1 MPKKPPE
8 LTYGVDDDP
17 PFTTNLLLG
26 LQHVFI
32 ISISL
37 IFPVVVVRS
46 IGGTPQQAEF
56 MVSMSMLAAGIG
68 TMLQA
73 LNRKGMGSG
82 YLCPSV
88 CGPSYLSASLMAAN
102 VGGLH
107 VLFGMT
113 SLAGLFEVLLSR
125 VMHRLRVLFP
135 PEVTGLVVA
144 MVGITV
150 IPVALPNLVGRDATD
165 TITELPEIVVALVTL
180 GTMVGISVWSKG
192 KMRLYSVLVGMTFGY
207 LASIALRILNIS
219 HLELFTESPLVAFP
233 DLDYFG
239 WSFDLALLMPFL
251 IAVTCS
257 TLKTVGDITTCQK
270 INDVDWKR
278 TDMKNVSKGIL
289 ADGMSDVV
297 GGLVG
302 GLGQSTS
309 SSNVGLSIGTGAT
322 SRKTAFAIGGL
333 LVFLAFLPKLA
344 MVFVIMP
351 KPVMGATLI
360 YAVSFMIIAGFQI
373 IMSRMLDAR
382 RTFLV
387 GIPLIMGLSV
397 DALPEL
403 YENVPSLL
411 QPIFS
416 SSLSLAAVLV
426 VLLNLIFRIG
436 IAKRQR
442 LVLKPGVDDADSIFN
457 FMEKQGAAW
466 GARKEVIYRAIS
478 ALHELYEAVTGS
490 NLAEGEIEVE
500 VSFDEFNLDV
510 EARYK
515 GVPLDLP
522 STRPSEADLLRDDS
536 SAIRLSGFMIKRY
549 ANSVKLDQKDG
560 MCRIRLHFDH

>member
-8 LTYGVDDDP
+8 LAYGVDDDP
-17 PFTTNLLLG
+17 PLSANLLLG

-37 IFPVVVVRS
+37 ILPVMIVRA

-68 TMLQA
+68 TMLHA
-73 LNRKGMGSG
+73 LNKRGVGSG
-82 YLCPSV
+82 YLCPTV
-88 CGPSYLSASLMAAN
+88 CGPSYLSASLLAAS
-102 VGGLH
+102 VGGLPL
-107 VLFGMT
+107 LFGMT
-113 SLAGLFEVLLSR
+113 SVAGFFEVLLSR
-125 VMHRLRVLFP
+125 VMHRLRALFP

-150 IPVALPNLVGRDATD
+150 IPLALPNLVGRDASD
-165 TITELPEIVVALVTL
+165 SITELPELMVALITL
-180 GTMVGISVWSKG
+180 GTMVGISVWSRG
-192 KMRLYSVLVGMTFGY
+192 KMRLYSVLVGMVFGY
-207 LASIALRILNIS
+207 LASAALGILNAD
-219 HLELFTESPLVAFP
+219 HLDLFMEVPLIAAP
-233 DLDYFG
+233 NLAYFG
-239 WSFDLALLMPFL
+239 WSFDIALLLPFL
-251 IAVTCS
+251 IAITCS
-257 TLKTVGDITTCQK
+257 SLKTVGDITTCQK
-270 INDVDWKR
+270 INDMDWKR
-278 TDMKNVSKGIL
+278 TDMKNVSQGIL
-289 ADGMSDVV
+289 ADGLSAVV
-297 GGLVG
+297 GGVVG
-302 GLGQSTS
+302 AMGQSTS
-309 SSNVGLSIGTGAT
+309 SSNIGLSIGTGAT
-322 SRKTAFAIGGL
+322 SRKIAFAIGGL
-333 LVFLAFLPKLA
+333 LVFLAFFPKLA
-344 MVFVIMP
+344 MVFVVMP
-351 KPVMGATLI
+351 KPVIGATLI
-360 YAVSFMIIAGFQI
+360 YAVSFMIVAGFQI

-426 VLLNLIFRIG
+426 VFLNLIFRIG

-442 LVLKPGVDDADSIFN
+442 LVLKPGVDDADSVFD

-466 GARKEVIYRAIS
+466 GARREVIYRAIS
-478 ALHELYEAVTGS
+478 AIHELFEAVSSS
-490 NLAEGEIEVE
+490 NLAKGDIEVD

-515 GVPLDLP
+515 GEPLVLP
-522 STRPSEADLLRDDS
+522 STRPSDADLLRDDE
-536 SAIRLSGFMIKRY
+536 AAAKLSGFMIKRY
-549 ANSVKLDQKDG
+549 ANSVKLEQKDG
-560 MCRIRLHFDH
+560 MCRVRLHFDH

>member
-1 MPKKPPE
+1 MPRKPPE
-8 LTYGVDDDP
+8 LTYGVDDDL
-17 PFTTNLLLG
+17 PFATNLLLG
-26 LQHVFI
+26 LQHIFI

-68 TMLQA
+68 TMLHA
-73 LNRKGMGSG
+73 LNKRGIGSG

-88 CGPSYLSASLMAAN
+88 CGPSYLSATLLAAS
-102 VGGLH
+102 VGGLP
-107 VLFGMT
+107 LIFGMT
-113 SLAGLFEVLLSR
+113 SIAGLFEVMLSR
-125 VMHRLRVLFP
+125 IMHRLRALFP

-150 IPVALPNLVGRDATD
+150 IPVALPNLLGRDATD
-165 TITELPEIVVALVTL
+165 TITELPELIVALVTL

-192 KMRLYSVLVGMTFGY
+192 KMRLYSVLVGMALGY
-207 LASIALRILNIS
+207 AASIALGVLNVS
-219 HLELFTESPLVAFP
+219 HLELLTEAPFAAAPS
-233 DLDYFG
+233 LDYFG
-239 WSFDLALLMPFL
+239 LSFNFVLLLPFL
-251 IAVTCS
+251 IAITCS

-278 TDMKNVSKGIL
+278 TDMKNVSQGIL
-289 ADGMSDVV
+289 ADGLSAVIGGIV
-297 GGLVG
+297 GAM
-302 GLGQSTS
+302 GQSTS
-309 SSNVGLSIGTGAT
+309 SSNIGLSIGTGAT
-322 SRKTAFAIGGL
+322 SRKIAFATGGL

-403 YENVPSLL
+403 YENVPTIL

-436 IAKRQR
+436 IAKRQQ
-442 LVLKPGVDDADSIFN
+442 LVLKPGVDDADSIFG
-457 FMEKQGAAW
+457 FMEKQGATW
-466 GARKEVIYRAIS
+466 GARREVIYRAKS
-478 ALHELYEAVTGS
+478 ALNELFEAVTS
-490 NLAEGEIEVE
+490 SKLAEGDIKVD

-515 GVPLDLP
+515 GVPLVLP
-522 STRPSEADLLRDDS
+522 SARPSEEDLLRDDRA
-536 SAIRLSGFMIKRY
+536 AISLSGFMIKRY
-549 ANSVKLDQKDG
+549 ANSVKIDQKDG
-560 MCRIRLHFDH
+560 ICRVRLHFDH

>member
-17 PFTTNLLLG
+17 PLPTNLLLG
-26 LQHVFI
+26 LQHVFLV
-32 ISISL
+32 SISL

-73 LNRKGMGSG
+73 LDKKGMGSG
-82 YLCPSV
+82 YLCPSL
-88 CGPSYLSASLMAAN
+88 CGPSYLSASIMAAN

-113 SLAGLFEVLLSR
+113 SIAGLFEVFLSR
-125 VMHRLRVLFP
+125 IMHRLRVLFP

-150 IPVALPNLVGRDATD
+150 IPVALPNLMGRDATD
-165 TITELPEIVVALVTL
+165 TITELPELVVALVTL
-180 GTMVGISVWSKG
+180 GTMVGISVWSRG
-192 KMRLYSVLVGMTFGY
+192 KIRLYSVLVGMTFGY
-207 LASIALRILNIS
+207 LASVALGILNAS
-219 HLELFTESPLVAFP
+219 HLELFTEAPIIAFP

-239 WSFDLALLMPFL
+239 WSINLALMLPFL

-289 ADGMSDVV
+289 ADGMSDVI

-309 SSNVGLSIGTGAT
+309 SSNIGLSIGTGAT

-344 MVFVIMP
+344 MVFVVMP

-360 YAVSFMIIAGFQI
+360 YSVSFMILAGFQI

-403 YENVPSLL
+403 YENVPILL
-411 QPIFS
+411 KPIFS

-426 VLLNLIFRIG
+426 VFLNLIFRIG
-436 IAKRQR
+436 ISKRQR

-457 FMEKQGAAW
+457 FMEKQGATW
-466 GARKEVIYRAIS
+466 GARKEVIYKAIS
-478 ALHELYEAVTGS
+478 AIHELFEAVS
-490 NLAEGEIEVE
+490 SSKLAEGDIVVD

-510 EARYK
+510 EAQYR
-515 GVPLDLP
+515 GLPLDLP
-522 STRPSEADLLRDDS
+522 STRPSEDDILRDDRA
-536 SAIRLSGFMIKRY
+536 AISLSGFMIKRY
-549 ANSVKLDQKDG
+549 ANSVKLDQKNG
-560 MCRIRLHFDH
+560 ISRVRLHFDH